1 MTVEHD
7 VSNSRFFV
15 HVEGDDDAEL
25 VYSMAGPRRI
35 ELVHTYVPESA
46 RGHGVAEAL
55 AKAAMDFA
63 RERGLNV
70 VPTCPF
76 VRRWLAHHPE
86 EGKLVDAPYA
96 KSLEDRTR
104 P

>member
-7 VSNSRFFV
+7 VNNSRFVVRFD
-15 HVEGDDDAEL
+15 DDDAEL
-25 VYSMAGPRRI
+25 TYSIVNPRLI

-46 RGHGVAEAL
+46 RGHHVAEAL
-55 AKAAMDFA
+55 AQAAMDFA
-63 RERGLNV
+63 RERGLKV

-76 VRRWLAHHPE
+76 VRRWLAHHPDE
-86 EGKLVDAPYA
+86 AKLVDAPFA
-96 KSLEDRTR
+96 KYLNDHPR